1 MALHRVKCETE
12 NDRTTGHKSNRMR
25 RKSERTVKSS
35 PAKKAEPTS
44 RRTSRR
50 TRKSP
55 EKTITEEDSENS
67 SDQAASS
74 SENEAEDVAA
84 AAAAAPPK
92 RARRSSR
99 TIEKSSS
106 AEEIVKATGSR
117 SRRRTTTK
125 KDADIREEEAAEDD
139 DESQEDTNANAAPVT
154 VDATDEQIVSE
165 EPKQSADE
173 EVEQSV
179 VPKVPE
185 QPTEVENVD
194 SSTGDGDAQPECNNS
209 IEPDGNDEHQAVA
222 ATQAAKDTEPQL
234 ESKTDDNEKVEQ
246 STEIGSANEEKQP
259 VPEPSVIEQSTTK
272 SRRRTLKRIDNISA
286 DDNVAKARA
295 KQISADDSDLAK
307 KSSTIEEEVKSS
319 ESKSVIA
326 ADENSADS
334 PVAADNSELSNGRN
348 NQSDAADTTAKD
360 TTATTA
366 SETDSTTKIS
376 KKKPIVRKRKW
387 LTNKLAAPKVQEI
400 TISTDSLKG
409 LISDVKPVPLSDVQ
423 LDSSPEADPDEES
436 DDVKVVSST
445 SIDYNR
451 RSEEHVFD
459 VADDVV
465 ASGGSGGGAAINIS
479 TSRKVSIVNESEGE
493 QPLSPAKHTPCNI
506 LYITNL
512 VRPFTVLQLK
522 NLLQRT
528 GKIVEDGFWIDKI
541 KSKCFVKYETEE

>member
-1 MALHRVKCETE
+1 
-12 NDRTTGHKSNRMR
+12 MR

-35 PAKKAEPTS
+35 PVKKAEPTS

-55 EKTITEEDSENS
+55 EKATTITEEDSENS

-74 SENEAEDVAA
+74 SENEADDV
-84 AAAAAPPK
+84 AAAPPK

-106 AEEIVKATGSR
+106 AEEVVKATGSR
-117 SRRRTTTK
+117 SRRRTTIK
-125 KDADIREEEAAEDD
+125 KDVDIREEEAEAEAEAAAAAAGEDEEER
-139 DESQEDTNANAAPVT
+139 ESQEEATVAADEQTT
-154 VDATDEQIVSE
+154 VD
-165 EPKQSADE
+165 EPKQSAEEADE
-173 EVEQSV
+173 KSV
-179 VPKVPE
+179 TEPKPAA
-185 QPTEVENVD
+185 TEIENVD
-194 SSTGDGDAQPECNNS
+194 SSTEVTGAGEVQQECDNS
-209 IEPDGNDEHQAVA
+209 VEPDGNNEHQAAAVA
-222 ATQAAKDTEPQL
+222 AAAVTAAAEPL
-234 ESKTDDNEKVEQ
+234 PETESKTDDIELVEQ
-246 STEIGSANEEKQP
+246 STEIGSAIETKKIIAEQQP
-259 VPEPSVIEQSTTK
+259 VVEQSTK
-272 SRRRTLKRIDNISA
+272 SRRRTLKRIDKENIA
-286 DDNVAKARA
+286 DDNVLSKAKIA
-295 KQISADDSDLAK
+295 SDDSDLAK
-307 KSSTIEEEVKSS
+307 KSSTIEEVKSS
-319 ESKSVIA
+319 ESKSLA
-326 ADENSADS
+326 ATDDNNSTETQPS
-334 PVAADNSELSNGRN
+334 SVAADNSELPNGRN
-348 NQSDAADTTAKD
+348 SQSDAADTTAKD
-360 TTATTA
+360 TTA

-387 LTNKLAAPKVQEI
+387 LTNKMAAPKVQEI

-423 LDSSPEADPDEES
+423 LDSSPEADDQEP

-459 VADDVV
+459 ISDDVV
-465 ASGGSGGGAAINIS
+465 ASGGGGGGGVGSGGATINIS
-479 TSRKVSIVNESEGE
+479 TSRKISIVNESEGE

-522 NLLQRT
+522 SLLQRT

>member
-1 MALHRVKCETE
+1 
-12 NDRTTGHKSNRMR
+12 MR

-35 PAKKAEPTS
+35 PVKKAEPAS

-74 SENEAEDVAA
+74 SENEADDVAA
-84 AAAAAPPK
+84 TAAAPPK

-117 SRRRTTTK
+117 SRRRITAK
-125 KDADIREEEAAEDD
+125 KDIDIREEEAEDD
-139 DESQEDTNANAAPVT
+139 DEDKESQEDTASVT
-154 VDATDEQIVSE
+154 VVAVDEQIDD
-165 EPKQSADE
+165 EPKQSVEDE
-173 EVEQSV
+173 EPAAA
-179 VPKVPE
+179 PKPA
-185 QPTEVENVD
+185 TEVESVDSSTGAGVD
-194 SSTGDGDAQPECNNS
+194 SSTGDVQQE
-209 IEPDGNDEHQAVA
+209 EPDGNDEHQAAAAAVA
-222 ATQAAKDTEPQL
+222 EAEETVPQL
-234 ESKTDDNEKVEQ
+234 ESKTDDNESVEQ
-246 STEIGSANEEKQP
+246 STEIGSAIEEKQP
-259 VPEPSVIEQSTTK
+259 IPEPPVIEPSTK
-272 SRRRTLKRIDNISA
+272 SRRRTLKRIDKENIAA
-286 DDNVAKARA
+286 DENMVSSKAKTVTV
-295 KQISADDSDLAK
+295 DDSDRVK
-307 KSSTIEEEVKSS
+307 KSPTIEDEPVKSS
-319 ESKSVIA
+319 ESQSVVA
-326 ADENSADS
+326 ADDNSNES
-334 PVAADNSELSNGRN
+334 PPSSVTAADNSELPNGRN
-348 NQSDAADTTAKD
+348 NDNNQSDVADTTAKD
-360 TTATTA
+360 TTTA

-387 LTNKLAAPKVQEI
+387 LTNKMAAPKVQEI

-423 LDSSPEADPDEES
+423 LDSSPEPDE

-459 VADDVV
+459 VSDDVV
-465 ASGGSGGGAAINIS
+465 ASGGGGGGSVAGGGDTINIS

-522 NLLQRT
+522 SLLQRT